1 MANLAFVHSRCRDKY
16 QFFSW
21 KEKLLSS
28 KPIKFLLAINRSFVY
43 QKLVLI
49 LFIFGSFQYSGLV
62 TPVNKV
68 WTEKVTGHQ
77 VMLVWKHRHD
87 RQKAHFLPPDSYQV
101 TWWPGETAEGSTH
114 SNFYCAVVLQ
124 LILLSCMIATGKI
137 VCKHTL
143 QTLHITVKI
152 FAICISIRRADH

>member
-1 MANLAFVHSRCRDKY
+1 MKKHHPSHISFSLCPYVYECSPFVSCY
-16 QFFSW
+16 
-21 KEKLLSS
+21 
-28 KPIKFLLAINRSFVY
+28 
-43 QKLVLI
+43 
-49 LFIFGSFQYSGLV
+49 LFGAVFQYSGLV

-114 SNFYCAVVLQ
+114 SYYLLRCCSLADVAVVYIWYECNKEISFQ
-124 LILLSCMIATGKI
+124 IHYSS
-137 VCKHTL
+137 
-143 QTLHITVKI
+143 LHIYHGQNLCHPYPYLKIRSLTVDFI
-152 FAICISIRRADH
+152 

>member
-1 MANLAFVHSRCRDKY
+1 M
-16 QFFSW
+16 
-21 KEKLLSS
+21 
-28 KPIKFLLAINRSFVY
+28 
-43 QKLVLI
+43 
-49 LFIFGSFQYSGLV
+49 

-114 SNFYCAVVLQ
+114 SYYLLRCCSLADVVVLYD
-124 LILLSCMIATGKI
+124 SNWENS
-137 VCKHTL
+137 L
-143 QTLHITVKI
+143 QTHNSNLAYHGQNLCHLYLFTKSRSLNVK
-152 FAICISIRRADH
+152 